1 MGVERLFLALDSRLS
16 TLDSYM
22 RIISGEYR
30 GRVLRSPS
38 DGKTRPTSDR
48 LRETLFNILQPRI
61 DDQTRFL
68 DLCAG
73 TGAIGIEAL
82 SRGAVFA
89 TFVDKSR
96 RACALIEKNLDIL
109 EIPEEKTE
117 VFCDSAEKFVSRE
130 HSTPWYIAFYDPPYQ
145 TDYAPVL
152 FEFGENAVDLL
163 NEEGILIVEHH
174 TKNVMPDAIGKIRR
188 WRILKQGETQLS
200 FYEIN

>member
-1 MGVERLFLALDSRLS
+1 
-16 TLDSYM
+16 M

-30 GRVLRSPS
+30 GRILRSPS
-38 DGKTRPTSDR
+38 SSKTRPTSDR

-82 SRGAVFA
+82 SRGAAFS

-96 RACALIEKNLDIL
+96 RACALIEENLDLL
-109 EIPEEKTE
+109 EISEAKTE
-117 VFCDSAEKFVSRE
+117 IFCDSAEKFVSRE
-130 HSTPWYIAFYDPPYQ
+130 HFTAWDIVFYDPPYQ
-145 TDYAPVL
+145 TNYALAL
-152 FEFGENAVDLL
+152 FEFGANTANLL
-163 NEEGILIVEHH
+163 NEEGILIIEHH
-174 TKNVMPDAIGKIRR
+174 AKNVLPEAVGEIRR

-200 FYEIN
+200 FYERK